1 MKKGGKRAATKKAS
15 FKVNGAKKGGLK
27 AGNNRG
33 NSYKAEIAERA
44 GVVATEYKGYD
55 ISDLPEEARPQ
66 PKKKLGA
73 HSYTVVSR
81 DSEATIEVLVRSR
94 AFFVKKISPG
104 HDGPKGQVSFSKFGG
119 PKEAWTVA
127 KQRAGFT
134 I

>member
-33 NSYKAEIAERA
+33 NSYKAETAERA

-66 PKKKLGA
+66 PKKK
-73 HSYTVVSR
+73 
-81 DSEATIEVLVRSR
+81 
-94 AFFVKKISPG
+94 
-104 HDGPKGQVSFSKFGG
+104 FGG
-119 PKEAWTVA
+119 P
-127 KQRAGFT
+127 
-134 I
+134 